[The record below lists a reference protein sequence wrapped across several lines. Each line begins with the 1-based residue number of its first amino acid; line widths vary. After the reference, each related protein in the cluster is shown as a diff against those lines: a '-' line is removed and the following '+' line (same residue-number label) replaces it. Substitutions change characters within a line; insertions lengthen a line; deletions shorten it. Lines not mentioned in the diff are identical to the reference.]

1 MAAVVAVL
9 GVQTTN
15 IKKIEKFDRRQPLH
29 IAIFGFDGINALDL
43 TGPLETLATANR
55 QLTDIEPAVSYQVR
69 LIGIKSKSFISGS
82 GVVYKTHYLL
92 RNALPIDTVI
102 IPGGEGI
109 QDSETSHRIADWL
122 SDNAISIRRIVSVCG
137 GIYAVAKAGLLDSRK
152 IATHWNLV
160 ADLKRRYPKVE
171 IDPAAPF
178 VKDGR
183 FYSCGGGAA
192 AIEMT
197 LALIQEDY
205 GVRRALAV
213 ARQLVMR
220 LRPPGDRENSME
232 ELQFECGP
240 LDRFAELPAWIASHL
255 SDNLSVEMLA
265 ARVCLCPRH
274 FSRIF
279 KRLFHASPASF
290 VEQLRLDEAKR
301 RLRVPRNAVEN
312 VARDVGYQSAD
323 SFRRAFERRHGVSP
337 LGYKRSLRTSTI
349 HSYRPS
355 LFAA

>member
-1 MAAVVAVL
+1 M
-9 GVQTTN
+9 
-15 IKKIEKFDRRQPLH
+15 KIEKLDRRMPVTV
-29 IAIFGFDGINALDL
+29 AVFGFDGVSALDL
-43 TGPLETLATANR
+43 TGPLDTFATANR
-55 QLTDIEPAVSYQVR
+55 QLSDFEPEIPYQVR
-69 LIGIKSKSFISGS
+69 LIGVTGKSFVSESGI
-82 GVVYKTHYLL
+82 VYKTQYTLG
-92 RNALPIDTVI
+92 NALPVDTIV
-102 IPGGEGI
+102 IPGGQGI
-109 QDSETSHRIADWL
+109 HNGEASHRIAEWL
-122 SDNAISIRRIVSVCG
+122 NDRAINIRRITCVCG
-137 GIYAVAKAGLLDSRK
+137 GIYPVAKTGLLDSRK
-152 IATHWNLV
+152 VATHWALV
-160 ADLKRRYPKVE
+160 NELKRRCPKLD

-192 AIEMT
+192 AVEMT

-220 LRPPGDRENSME
+220 LRPPGDRENAIE

-255 SDNLSVEMLA
+255 SDNLSVETLA
-265 ARVCLCPRH
+265 LRVCLCPRH

-301 RLRVPRNAVEN
+301 RLRVPRNTVEN

-337 LGYKRSLRTSTI
+337 LGYKKSLRS
-349 HSYRPS
+349 SAASPYRPS

>member
-1 MAAVVAVL
+1 METTTL
-9 GVQTTN
+9 G
-15 IKKIEKFDRRQPLH
+15 KIEKLDGRRP
-29 IAIFGFDGINALDL
+29 IAVAIFGFNGVNALDL
-43 TGPLETLATANR
+43 TGPLETLAIANR
-55 QLTDIEPAVSYQVR
+55 QVNDIEPAVSYQVR
-69 LIGIKSKSFISGS
+69 LIGINGKNFVSDS
-82 GVVYKTHYLL
+82 GVVYKTEHLL
-92 RNALPIDTVI
+92 RHALPVDTVI

-109 QDSETSHRIADWL
+109 QDSETTHRIADWL
-122 SDNAISIRRIVSVCG
+122 SDRAINIRRIVSVCG
-137 GIYAVAKAGLLDSRK
+137 GICAVAKAGLLDGRK
-152 IATHWNLV
+152 VAAHWNMLSE
-160 ADLKRRYPKVE
+160 LKRRFPKLE

-178 VKDGR
+178 IKDGR

-220 LRPPGDRENSME
+220 LRPPGDRENSIE

-265 ARVCLCPRH
+265 GRVCLCPRH

-301 RLRVPRNAVEN
+301 RLRVPRNTVEN

-349 HSYRPS
+349 QSYRPS